1 MKERDVRSDVASAR
15 VVGMRFAQ
23 SMEFKIVATR
33 KNNAARN
40 AVNRDEMNVGVTKE
54 VATNANSNA
63 DIRLD
68 LVNRVRAEIAAGTYY
83 SDEKFEIALNRMF
96 ASFE

>member
-1 MKERDVRSDVASAR
+1 MNIYGINGTQGVAPVRQT
-15 VVGMRFAQ
+15 G
-23 SMEFKIVATR
+23 ATR

-54 VATNANSNA
+54 VAANANSNA